1 MNTCEI
7 NEDFM
12 EGIPILLKRVLI
24 RKTIIALEYYRDDF
38 KKSIHENIGDNLKLI
53 ADVIE
58 EIEEHINDEHIRF
71 VYNPMG
77 AWVRVEEKED
87 EE

>member
-24 RKTIIALEYYRDDF
+24 RKTIIALQDYIDDN
-38 KKSIHENIGDNLKLI
+38 ENRLENVGDNLKLI

-58 EIEEHINDEHIRF
+58 EIEEHINDKHIKF

-77 AWVRVEEKED
+77 AWVRVEEKE
-87 EE
+87 EK